1 MLFKILLVILL
12 VYLLGKLI
20 IRGVSSYLFGNT
32 TRDLNDRLRRQQE
45 EMARQ
50 KKKGEGHITINYQP
64 KPKNFGKDE
73 GYYVDFEEVK

>member
-20 IRGVSSYLFGNT
+20 IKGVVSYLFGN

-45 EMARQ
+45 ETARA
-50 KKKGEGHITINYQP
+50 KKKKEGHITINYQP
-64 KPKNFGKDE
+64 KPKSFGKNE
-73 GYYVDFEEVK
+73 GDYVDFEAIK